1 MIRFIKNEA
10 CKNYALLGSADDSA
24 NLKSLDAKLIQIS
37 VNAFRSLVFVLTTIN
52 ILAIDFSLYPHY
64 FRKSEKQGISLMDT
78 GVGFFILCHSMRY
91 IRNSPSDS
99 ADRTIQ
105 TYVDWAWKMSSNKIK
120 GVYFLK
126 ETWGNFGRHSLPHA
140 VAHQSLCY
148 SALFD
153 WYHWNCS
160 TMVIMSMSTVST
172 GTFFSQSQLLRWL
185 LN

>member
-1 MIRFIKNEA
+1 MLPYLFYVIYFSEYITLTSILLFISTYCMIRFIKNEA

-64 FRKSEKQGISLMDT
+64 CRKSEMQGISLMDT

-99 ADRTIQ
+99 ADKTIQ
-105 TYVDWAWKMSSNKIK
+105 TYVD
-120 GVYFLK
+120 
-126 ETWGNFGRHSLPHA
+126 
-140 VAHQSLCY
+140 
-148 SALFD
+148 
-153 WYHWNCS
+153 
-160 TMVIMSMSTVST
+160 
-172 GTFFSQSQLLRWL
+172 
-185 LN
+185 